1 MKLITIQVT
10 DSQMVEAL
18 DAVADLRG
26 YKLEI
31 DGKPNPQSK
40 EDFAKEVIAA
50 DLNRYM
56 ANIYSNWLTQG
67 IRQKSY
73 EAAKS
78 AFIVTVE

>member
-26 YKLEI
+26 YKPEI

-40 EDFAKEVIAA
+40 DDFAKEVIAA

-56 ANIYSNWLTQG
+56 ANIYSNWLTQV

-73 EAAKS
+73 ESAKS